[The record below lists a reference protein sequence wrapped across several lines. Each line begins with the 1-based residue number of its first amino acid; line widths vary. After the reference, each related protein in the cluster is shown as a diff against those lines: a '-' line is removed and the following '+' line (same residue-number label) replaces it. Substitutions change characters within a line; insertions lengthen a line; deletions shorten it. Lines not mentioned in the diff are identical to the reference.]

1 MLARVLTPE
10 LIDATTKQ
18 YALLHSI
25 APPADVAIASD
36 ERYGPHERQRL
47 DVFRPRLGARRPVLL
62 FVHGGG
68 FDGGDKAL
76 PGTPFYGNVGIWTAR
91 NGMLGVVMTYRL
103 APGHPWP
110 AGAED
115 VGAAVRWVHANAER
129 YGADPTRIFAMG
141 HSAGAAHLADYIAQR
156 SLHGAD
162 GPGIAGAIL
171 VSGVYDTRTLPG
183 GPNRAYYG
191 EDPALWAERSALPGL
206 CDASL
211 PLLVAVAEYDPPKFE
226 SQALELLAALHKAR
240 AQSPRFVRLPGHNHI
255 SIVLHIGTAENTLG
269 AEILEF
275 VEQCKSRLGRRR
287 S

>member
-1 MLARVLTPE
+1 MLARELTPE
-10 LIDATTKQ
+10 LIDATTQQ
-18 YALLHSI
+18 YAALHPA
-25 APPADVAIASD
+25 APPADVATASD

-47 DVFRPRLGARRPVLL
+47 DVFRARAGAELPVLL

-68 FDGGDKAL
+68 FVGGDKVL
-76 PGTPFYGNVGIWTAR
+76 PGTPFYGNVGIWAAR
-91 NGMLGVVMTYRL
+91 HGMLGAVMTYRL
-103 APGHPWP
+103 APGHRWP

-115 VGAAVRWVHANAER
+115 VGNAVRWVRANAAR

-141 HSAGAAHLADYIAQR
+141 HSAGAAHLSDYIAQR

-171 VSGVYDTRTLPG
+171 VSGIYDTRSVPG

-191 EDPALWAERSALPGL
+191 EDPARWAERTALPGL
-206 CDASL
+206 CGSPL
-211 PLLVAVAEYDPPKFE
+211 PLLVAVAEYDPPRFE
-226 SQALELLAALHKAR
+226 SQALELRAAMRQSRGR
-240 AQSPRFVRLPGHNHI
+240 APRFVRLPGHNHV
-255 SIVLHIGTAENTLG
+255 SIVLHLGTAENSLG

-275 VEQCKSRLGRRR
+275 VEQCTGRPGRRQ